1 MSNNNNNNNNRSERG
16 KLMFEEHESFDQH
29 GSREEKQRGEFKKR
43 RLDDACVAYVI
54 DAANVKLDGT
64 DPSGEN
70 WKAKSSWKRRSS
82 RIGWPSWG
90 EEKEHFV
97 KKNGFNGQSK

>member
-1 MSNNNNNNNNRSERG
+1 
-16 KLMFEEHESFDQH
+16 MFEEHESFDQH

-70 WKAKSSWKRRSS
+70 
-82 RIGWPSWG
+82 
-90 EEKEHFV
+90 
-97 KKNGFNGQSK
+97 